1 MARPKGTPK
10 TGGRQKGTPN
20 KVTASVKGWLSC
32 LIDKNRKQ
40 IERDL
45 KAVDPM
51 ERLQMLEKLMQ
62 YVVPKQQA
70 IKAAVSFDNMTDEEL
85 KALVGE
91 LTKEIGEDGTGTE
104 ETSKDKRRVG

>member
-45 KAVDPM
+45 KAVEPM

-62 YVVPKQQA
+62 YVVPKQQT

-104 ETSKDKRRVG
+104 ETSKD

>member
-45 KAVDPM
+45 KAVEPM
-51 ERLQMLEKLMQ
+51 ERLQMIEKLMQ

-70 IKAAVSFDNMTDEEL
+70 IKAAVSFDNMTD
-85 KALVGE
+85 
-91 LTKEIGEDGTGTE
+91 
-104 ETSKDKRRVG
+104 

>member
-20 KVTASVKGWLSC
+20 KVTASVKSWLSC

-45 KAVDPM
+45 KAVEPM

-85 KALVGE
+85 NALVGE

-104 ETSKDKRRVG
+104 ETSKDR

>member
-45 KAVDPM
+45 KAVEPM

-85 KALVGE
+85 KSLVGE

-104 ETSKDKRRVG
+104 ETSKDR

>member
-20 KVTASVKGWLSC
+20 KVTASVRGWLSC

-45 KAVDPM
+45 KAVEPM
-51 ERLQMLEKLMQ
+51 ERLQMIEKLMQ

-104 ETSKDKRRVG
+104 ETSKD

>member
-45 KAVDPM
+45 KAVEPM
-51 ERLQMLEKLMQ
+51 ERLQMIETLMQ

-104 ETSKDKRRVG
+104 ETSKD

>member
-20 KVTASVKGWLSC
+20 KVTASVKGWISC

-40 IERDL
+40 FEKDL
-45 KAVDPM
+45 KAVEPL
-51 ERLQMLEKLMQ
+51 ERLQMLEKLMP

-70 IKAAVSFDNMTDEEL
+70 IKAAVSFENMTDEEL
-85 KALVGE
+85 TALVGE
-91 LTKEIGEDGTGTE
+91 LTKEIKEDGTEATGTE
-104 ETSKDKRRVG
+104 EANKD

>member
-10 TGGRQKGTPN
+10 TGGRQKGTPT

-45 KAVDPM
+45 KAVEPM
-51 ERLQMLEKLMQ
+51 ERLQMIEKLMQ

-104 ETSKDKRRVG
+104 ETSKD

>member
-1 MARPKGTPK
+1 MARPKGMPK

-45 KAVDPM
+45 KAVEPM
-51 ERLQMLEKLMQ
+51 ERLQMIEKLMQ

-104 ETSKDKRRVG
+104 ETSKD